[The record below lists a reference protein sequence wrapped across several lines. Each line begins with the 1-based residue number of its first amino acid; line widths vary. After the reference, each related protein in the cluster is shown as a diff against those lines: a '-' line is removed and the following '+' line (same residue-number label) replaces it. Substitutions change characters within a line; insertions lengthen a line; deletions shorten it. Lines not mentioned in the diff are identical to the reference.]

1 MGSSITR
8 RCLIAGLGIGT
19 LIRAQNRASL
29 RAGVATTNIT
39 PTLGANIAGSMR
51 NQTAVEVHDELHA
64 KALVLDSGGQ
74 RLAFVV
80 CDLCAIAPEVI
91 AAAKGMIRQH
101 TGIEPHRV
109 LVSATHSHSAPA
121 AARLFQSEPDPKY
134 RDFLATRIS
143 DAVRLGVHRLQPAK
157 IGWGVGKEERLVFNR
172 RFVMQPGAIPA
183 DPFGRT
189 TDQVLMNPGVGNAKV
204 VEPAGPIDPDVCILA
219 VTAGDGKPLCA
230 LGSYALHYVG
240 APGATISADY
250 FGVWGEEMRRRL
262 KSGPEFVG
270 ILANACSG
278 NINNVDVRGP
288 AQKYP
293 PFAKMR
299 EVASALAEES
309 MRVWNRISFQESVE
323 LDGTLEELD
332 LAVRKP
338 SRQEV
343 EDAKRM
349 LPADTTNVSDR
360 SHIYAKETVQM
371 SAYPDRVKAPV
382 QAMRI
387 GDLGIATFPGEAF
400 VELGMEVKKRSPFQ
414 PTFIIELANSYLG
427 YIPTV
432 EGHKVGGYE
441 TWRAKSSFL
450 ERDAAPKMVD
460 SAIGQLQRLKRH

>member
-1 MGSSITR
+1 
-8 RCLIAGLGIGT
+8 
-19 LIRAQNRASL
+19 
-29 RAGVATTNIT
+29 
-39 PTLGANIAGSMR
+39 
-51 NQTAVEVHDELHA
+51 
-64 KALVLDSGGQ
+64 
-74 RLAFVV
+74 
-80 CDLCAIAPEVI
+80 
-91 AAAKGMIRQH
+91 
-101 TGIEPHRV
+101 
-109 LVSATHSHSAPA
+109 
-121 AARLFQSEPDPKY
+121 
-134 RDFLATRIS
+134 
-143 DAVRLGVHRLQPAK
+143 
-157 IGWGVGKEERLVFNR
+157 
-172 RFVMQPGAIPA
+172 MQPGGIPA

-204 VEPAGPIDPDVCILA
+204 VKPAGPIDPDVCILA

-250 FGVWGEEMRRRL
+250 FAVWSEEMRRRL
-262 KSGPEFVG
+262 NAGPEFVG

-309 MRVWNRISFQESVE
+309 MRVWNGISFKESVE

-338 SRQEV
+338 TRQEV
-343 EDAKRM
+343 EAAKKA
-349 LPADTTNVSDR
+349 LPGDTTNVSER
-360 SHIYAKETVQM
+360 SHIYAKETVQL
-371 SAYPDRVKAPV
+371 AEYPDRVKAPV

-400 VELGMEVKKRSPFQ
+400 VELGIEVKKRSPFQ

-432 EGHKVGGYE
+432 EGHQVGGYE

-460 SAIGQLQRLKRH
+460 SVVGQLQRLKRH